1 MIQNTLNVEQS
12 RRLLKALAD
21 PIRLDVIHALAQGE
35 RCVCELTGELTDAPF
50 ALRQRMDHV
59 EADGVGQC
67 FKQPPR
73 LFDIEGVLDHK
84 NRAARS
90 AWININ

>member
-1 MIQNTLNVEQS
+1 MEREL
-12 RRLLKALAD
+12 RL
-21 PIRLDVIHALAQGE
+21 GE
-35 RCVCELTGELTDAPF
+35 IELTGEVTDASFP
-50 ALRQRMDHV
+50 LRQRMDHV

-67 FKQPPR
+67 FKQPPG

>member
-1 MIQNTLNVEQS
+1 MEREL
-12 RRLLKALAD
+12 RL
-21 PIRLDVIHALAQGE
+21 GE
-35 RCVCELTGELTDAPF
+35 LEITGELTDAPF